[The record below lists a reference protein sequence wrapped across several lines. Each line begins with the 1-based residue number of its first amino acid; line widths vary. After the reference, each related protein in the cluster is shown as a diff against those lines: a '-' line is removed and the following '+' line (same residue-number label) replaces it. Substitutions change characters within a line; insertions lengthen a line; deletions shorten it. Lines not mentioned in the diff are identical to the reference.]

1 MANTKKMRITLVALL
16 LSQMTT
22 FGQTAIPLVY
32 DKECANDNFRVSEM
46 PAIDKLPEITTLPDP
61 FAWADGSGRST
72 DFKDWERHRFEIARQ
87 LQHYEL
93 GMKPVVSKDSI
104 EATLIN
110 DTLRVVVHEN
120 GETLLLTAPIKYP
133 EGNGPFPAI
142 IGIGRPTGSLPVQ
155 LFDKRRIAQ
164 ITFNFTQVM
173 SHTQKSGNEP
183 INRLYPDQTDMGA
196 YCAWPWGISRLID
209 GLEKV
214 GKKSRIDLSHLAVS
228 GCSFA
233 GKMALFAG
241 AFDERIALTIAQE
254 PGGGGV
260 DAWRVSETLGNV
272 ETLGRTSYA
281 WFLESMRQF
290 AGKNV
295 NRLPIDHHELAALIA
310 PRALLV
316 LGNTDYEWLAE
327 ESNYVS
333 CQAARMVWKA
343 FGIEDRMGF
352 SIQGGHM
359 HCMLPESQYP
369 EVEAFIDKFL
379 LGKTDVDT
387 FVSKADMFEDVDYLK
402 WMPWA
407 NEIERLGEERLPYTK
422 GAFATRRYRNL
433 FAELGYKQ
441 KDIDKKLKSVFES
454 VFYGPDKVYFEVGDS
469 MAYISDIKNHDVRT
483 EGMSYGLMIAVQ
495 FDRKDIFD
503 RLWRWGKKYMQ
514 HQEGPLK
521 GYFAWSCKT
530 DGTRNAQGPA
540 SDGELYYVT
549 SLIFASNRW
558 GNSTGINYLAEAQN
572 ILDCSMQKIGMER
585 VAPLI
590 NLEHQLITFTP
601 DPFGGRFTDPS
612 YHVPAFYEVWAR
624 WAEDGRSEF
633 WRACARKSREY
644 LHKSIHPVTGLN
656 PDYNNY
662 DGTLLGSKRVIGDA
676 FRFDS
681 WRVPMNIALDY
692 SWACADRKWQQE
704 YGNKIQNFFYSQGID
719 SFVDQYNVDGT
730 TVTELLGAGG
740 YKKLRHSLGLVAT
753 TAAVSLVCT
762 HDKSREFVDRLWNVK
777 HVPYDDGYFDA
788 YYDGLLRLF
797 AFMHLSGNYRIIFP
811 QGH

>member
-173 SHTQKSGNEP
+173 SHTQKRGNEP

-260 DAWRVSETLGNV
+260 DA
-272 ETLGRTSYA
+272 
-281 WFLESMRQF
+281 
-290 AGKNV
+290 
-295 NRLPIDHHELAALIA
+295 
-310 PRALLV
+310 
-316 LGNTDYEWLAE
+316 
-327 ESNYVS
+327 
-333 CQAARMVWKA
+333 
-343 FGIEDRMGF
+343 
-352 SIQGGHM
+352 
-359 HCMLPESQYP
+359 
-369 EVEAFIDKFL
+369 
-379 LGKTDVDT
+379 
-387 FVSKADMFEDVDYLK
+387 
-402 WMPWA
+402 
-407 NEIERLGEERLPYTK
+407 
-422 GAFATRRYRNL
+422 
-433 FAELGYKQ
+433 
-441 KDIDKKLKSVFES
+441 
-454 VFYGPDKVYFEVGDS
+454 
-469 MAYISDIKNHDVRT
+469 
-483 EGMSYGLMIAVQ
+483 
-495 FDRKDIFD
+495 
-503 RLWRWGKKYMQ
+503 
-514 HQEGPLK
+514 
-521 GYFAWSCKT
+521 
-530 DGTRNAQGPA
+530 
-540 SDGELYYVT
+540 
-549 SLIFASNRW
+549 
-558 GNSTGINYLAEAQN
+558 
-572 ILDCSMQKIGMER
+572 
-585 VAPLI
+585 
-590 NLEHQLITFTP
+590 
-601 DPFGGRFTDPS
+601 
-612 YHVPAFYEVWAR
+612 
-624 WAEDGRSEF
+624 
-633 WRACARKSREY
+633 
-644 LHKSIHPVTGLN
+644 
-656 PDYNNY
+656 
-662 DGTLLGSKRVIGDA
+662 
-676 FRFDS
+676 
-681 WRVPMNIALDY
+681 
-692 SWACADRKWQQE
+692 
-704 YGNKIQNFFYSQGID
+704 
-719 SFVDQYNVDGT
+719 
-730 TVTELLGAGG
+730 
-740 YKKLRHSLGLVAT
+740 
-753 TAAVSLVCT
+753 
-762 HDKSREFVDRLWNVK
+762 
-777 HVPYDDGYFDA
+777 
-788 YYDGLLRLF
+788 
-797 AFMHLSGNYRIIFP
+797 
-811 QGH
+811 